1 MSEIRNVHLK
11 FEQYQ
16 QKRIQMKRIP
26 LTIRSLGLPAF
37 VLALLTLIA
46 LAVGFGISITNL
58 QGSLSSTR
66 NDLSL
71 ARLKSREQESVL
83 AELILNST
91 NPPPARNVIQSGT
104 YRFIVD
110 NGEVDQVQFTDQQY
124 RLVEII
130 SPVRTF
136 IILEVDMPSTSVT
149 LEPIGLELYRV
160 TFINFVPAP
169 LLPYFEFQTSLFLN
183 QQNRNRFA
191 VTGNCLSTGDCI
203 LAGQHIENFESFFI
217 PNIITINYSSLY
229 LVLYVI
235 GPPSVLEGQT
245 FSFSGTLTFVID
257 F

>member
-1 MSEIRNVHLK
+1 
-11 FEQYQ
+11 
-16 QKRIQMKRIP
+16 MKRIP

-46 LAVGFGISITNL
+46 LAIGFGVSITNL
-58 QGSLSSTR
+58 QGSSTSTR
-66 NDLSL
+66 SELSL
-71 ARLKSREQESVL
+71 ARLKAAEQESVL
-83 AELILNST
+83 ADLILNST
-91 NPPPARNVIQSGT
+91 NPPPVRNVIQNGT
-104 YRFIVD
+104 YRFIVKY
-110 NGEVDQVQFTDQQY
+110 GEIDPLNQVQFIDQQY

-136 IILEVDMPSTSVT
+136 IILEVDMPSTSVI
-149 LEPIGLELYRV
+149 LEPIGLELYSV
-160 TFINFVPAP
+160 SFSNFVPAP

-191 VTGNCLSTGDCI
+191 MSGNCLSTGDCI

-217 PNIITINYSSLY
+217 PNIITINYSNLY
-229 LVLYVI
+229 LALYII

-245 FSFSGTLTFVID
+245 FSLSGTLTFVID

>member
-1 MSEIRNVHLK
+1 MQINTT
-11 FEQYQ
+11 Q
-16 QKRIQMKRIP
+16 QQMKRIP

-37 VLALLTLIA
+37 VLALLTLIG
-46 LAVGFGISITNL
+46 LAIGFGVSITNL

-71 ARLKSREQESVL
+71 ARLKAAEQESTL
-83 AELILNST
+83 AELIMNTT
-91 NPPPARNVIQSGT
+91 NPPPVRNVIQSGT
-104 YRFIVD
+104 YRFIVN
-110 NGEVDQVQFTDQQY
+110 NGEVDQVEFTGQQY

-149 LEPIGLELYRV
+149 LEPIGLELYHV

-169 LLPYFEFQTSLFLN
+169 LLPFLSFETPLFLN

-203 LAGQHIENFESFFI
+203 LAGQHIENFESSFI
-217 PNIITINYSSLY
+217 PNIIAINYDNLY
-229 LVLYVI
+229 LVLHVI
-235 GPPSVLEGQT
+235 GPPSVLEGQSL
-245 FSFSGTLTFVID
+245 SFGGTLSFVID

>member
-1 MSEIRNVHLK
+1 MR
-11 FEQYQ
+11 
-16 QKRIQMKRIP
+16 RIP

-46 LAVGFGISITNL
+46 LAIGFGISITNL

-71 ARLKSREQESVL
+71 ARLKAAEQESVL
-83 AELILNST
+83 AELIMNST
-91 NPPPARNVIQSGT
+91 NPPPVRNVIQSGT
-104 YRFIVD
+104 YRFIVN
-110 NGEVDQVQFTDQQY
+110 NGEVDQVQFTGQEY

-149 LEPIGLELYRV
+149 LEPVGLELYRV

-169 LLPYFEFQTSLFLN
+169 LLPFLEFETPLFLN

-191 VTGNCLSTGDCI
+191 VTGNCLSTGDCV
-203 LAGQHIENFESFFI
+203 LAGLHTENFESTFI
-217 PNIITINYSSLY
+217 PNIISINYSNLY

-235 GPPSVLEGQT
+235 GPPSVLEGQSL
-245 FSFSGTLTFVID
+245 SFSGTLSFVID